1 MKQKIIIKNFGPIK
15 DVEMEIDD
23 FTIFIGPQTSGKS
36 TIAKSVFFFLSLRDD
51 MIVYLIEIF
60 IANKVEKSSLDD
72 FKRIISQK
80 FNAYW
85 NYENPIANTS
95 ILKYFYSTNNWIELE
110 FNHEL
115 NIKFSNSFQLQIL
128 DILASLKVKASRF
141 YDGNKAFSN
150 SIDIAEKDSER
161 KRILM
166 QSRSSLEKMFC
177 FDDDLLFIPA
187 GRSILSTLSE
197 QIQNIAPKSL
207 DSLMKVFIERI
218 NASKGINGSDEF
230 ETINF
235 YSDSP
240 DKHEEGTVLLL
251 KTLCESILQG
261 SYFYDHFED
270 GGDNIKLSNQNYI
283 KLLFASSGQQETV
296 WIIQMVLLLIL
307 NRQKVFIV
315 IEEPEAHLFPKTQK
329 DILNLIVLLS
339 NTSDNK
345 IFITTHSPYILTSLN
360 NNIYAYQVGQENEE
374 KVDKIID
381 KRLWMNPNKVQ
392 AYFVGGEGNKGKIRS
407 IIHPELQIIQTEE
420 IDSASSINNEE
431 YDLLFDLD

>member
-80 FNAYW
+80 FNVYW

>member
-51 MIVYLIEIF
+51 MMVSLQKDFDNYILKNELESF
-60 IANKVEKSSLDD
+60 IQVIKSKFYEYWGGANVDRVSN
-72 FKRIISQK
+72 FK
-80 FNAYW
+80 
-85 NYENPIANTS
+85 
-95 ILKYFYSTNNWIELE
+95 LKYFYSERIWIQLIYEKPSEELFTVIFSNDFVGQIHTISHSLNMSSRVVRVFSTSKDLAQKALE
-110 FNHEL
+110 KDKVLTEL
-115 NIKFSNSFQLQIL
+115 NNSLNEIF
-128 DILASLKVKASRF
+128 
-141 YDGNKAFSN
+141 G
-150 SIDIAEKDSER
+150 
-161 KRILM
+161 
-166 QSRSSLEKMFC
+166 
-177 FDDDLLFIPA
+177 FDNDLLFIPA

-207 DSLMKVFIERI
+207 DSLMRTFIERI
-218 NASKGINGSDEF
+218 NASKGFSGSDHIEPYNLF
-230 ETINF
+230 GHLEMETGMIQ
-235 YSDSP
+235 
-240 DKHEEGTVLLL
+240 LL
-251 KTLCESILQG
+251 KKLSESILNG
-261 SYFYDHFED
+261 SYFNDDEE
-270 GGDNIKLSNQNYI
+270 GDKIKFNNENYI

-307 NRQKVFIV
+307 NKQKVFIV

-339 NTSDNK
+339 NTTDNK

-381 KRLWMNPNKVQ
+381 KRLWMNPEKVQ